1 MRRVSIKGAAALL
14 GAMLLAGCASP
25 ETRLRTGLVDA
36 GLPDPLAAC
45 MAERMVDR
53 LSITQLRRIGDLPR
67 ARRSGDLDEF
77 LHRVRALGDSEIL
90 AVTGT
95 AAARCATGL

>member
-1 MRRVSIKGAAALL
+1 MIRLPAALL
-14 GAMLLAGCASP
+14 AALLVGGCASP

-45 MAERMVDR
+45 MAGRMADR

-67 ARRSGDLDEF
+67 ARRSGGLDEF
-77 LHRVRALGDSEIL
+77 LHRVRALGDTEIL